1 MAIPTPV
8 NGEITDA
15 ITQANITVLGDA
27 PAVALSNL
35 YVAAAQS
42 MASLLANSVNAA
54 QQNAVTA
61 QAATTRAVAVLL
73 GGGTPT

>member
-42 MASLLANSVNAA
+42 MAGLLANSVNAA
-54 QQNAVTA
+54 QQNAITA

-73 GGGTPT
+73 GGNPA

>member
-42 MASLLANSVNAA
+42 MATLLANGIAA
-54 QQNAVTA
+54 SQQNNVTA
-61 QAATTRAVAVLL
+61 QAATARSVAILL
-73 GGGTPT
+73 GQTVA